1 MTLPKT
7 EPLLP
12 GTETL
17 DLPRPLFPFTVRSY
31 GLTDPGRVR
40 PSNEDQFAIVEL
52 ARTLSVHGT
61 SLPQSK
67 AQYSSHRGYIFVVAD
82 GMGGHQAGEVASA
95 MTVLTIEGFLLNT
108 LQRFFNLTPT
118 DEQTVL
124 KEFQSALLEADTKI
138 FEEAA
143 RHPEML
149 GMGTTLTMALAID
162 WRLFIAHA
170 GDSRCYLYSQNQLH
184 QLTQDHTMV
193 AEMVRIGGMS
203 AKDAAH
209 HRLRHAVTNAVGG
222 NEPGVHGEVHKL
234 DLEPGDLL
242 LVCSDGLTEMLA
254 DEHIAAVIASD
265 PDPKS
270 ICERLVADANQHGGK
285 DNITVVVGV
294 FPAP

>member
-1 MTLPKT
+1 MTVPNT
-7 EPLLP
+7 EPHLP
-12 GTETL
+12 SIESL
-17 DLPRPLFPFTVRSY
+17 ALPRSSVQFSVRSY
-31 GLTDPGRVR
+31 GLTDRGRVR

-61 SLPQSK
+61 SVPQSK
-67 AQYSSHRGYIFVVAD
+67 TQYSSHRGHIFVVAD

-95 MTVLTIEGFLLNT
+95 ITVMTIEGFLLNT
-108 LQRFFNLTPT
+108 LKRFFNLQST

-124 KEFQSALLEADTKI
+124 KEFQSALLQADARI

-143 RHPEML
+143 GHPEML
-149 GMGTTLTMALAID
+149 GMGTTLTMALAVD

-170 GDSRCYLYSQNQLH
+170 GDSRCYLYSRNQLH
-184 QLTQDHTMV
+184 QLTQDHTLV
-193 AEMVRIGGMS
+193 AAMVRSGAMS
-203 AKDAAH
+203 AKDAAG

-222 NEPGVHGEVHKL
+222 SQPGVQVEVHKL
-234 DLEPGDLL
+234 DLEPGDIL

-254 DEHIAAVIASD
+254 DAHIAAVIASD
-265 PDPKS
+265 PDPKI
-270 ICERLVADANQHGGK
+270 ICERLVADANQQGGK